1 MSSVS
6 VKPKYVARAERGALT
21 SLLPAQLYTTMT
33 EQQPLLFVGVVCP
46 AVLDVQVVLSS
57 IYIHI
62 KVYVASCIQYVF
74 LTSFAGGGGAAVEQS
89 SRTPGQRIVL
99 GPLVACLPV
108 CLPAFACQPASLVR
122 VWDCSCL

>member
-1 MSSVS
+1 MSSAS

-33 EQQPLLFVGVVCP
+33 EQQPLLLVAVVCP
-46 AVLDVQVVLSS
+46 VVLDVQVVLSS

-74 LTSFAGGGGAAVEQS
+74 LTSFAGGISYEPS
-89 SRTPGQRIVL
+89 Y
-99 GPLVACLPV
+99 
-108 CLPAFACQPASLVR
+108 
-122 VWDCSCL
+122 DN